1 MKKFLVAAMLTL
13 AVPAVAQFPNLK
25 VDTKKL
31 KKDADKEAKKAEKEA
46 QKEADKEAKKAEKD
60 AKKAAKEAI
69 KATITDTLALPHG
82 TPEHPVTFAKLT
94 AALAAAE
101 LDVALKGKGPFTLFA
116 PSDAA
121 FAKLPEAELAALL
134 ANKEKLRALLG
145 GHVVDGVVMAKDV
158 KTGKVKTHTGAEVN
172 VEAKGGK
179 VAFGGAHVLSANH
192 ECTNGVIHVIDTV
205 VMPK

>member
-1 MKKFLVAAMLTL
+1 MKKIAIALALAL
-13 AVPAVAQFPNLK
+13 AVPAAAQFPGIKL
-25 VDTKKL
+25 DTKKIQ
-31 KKDADKEAKKAEKEA
+31 KGVEKDAKKAEKDA
-46 QKEADKEAKKAEKD
+46 KKEADKAAKEAEKD

-82 TPEHPVTFAKLT
+82 TPDKPVTFAKLT

-101 LDVALKGKGPFTLFA
+101 LDVALKGTGPFTLFA
-116 PSDAA
+116 PTDAA
-121 FAKLPEAELAALL
+121 FSKLPEAELTALL
-134 ANKEKLRALLG
+134 ADKAKLKALLAH
-145 GHVVDGVVMAKDV
+145 HVVDGVVMAKDI
-158 KTGKVKTHTGAEVN
+158 KTGKQKTHGGTEVD

-179 VAFGGAHVLSANH
+179 VAFGGAHVVSANH